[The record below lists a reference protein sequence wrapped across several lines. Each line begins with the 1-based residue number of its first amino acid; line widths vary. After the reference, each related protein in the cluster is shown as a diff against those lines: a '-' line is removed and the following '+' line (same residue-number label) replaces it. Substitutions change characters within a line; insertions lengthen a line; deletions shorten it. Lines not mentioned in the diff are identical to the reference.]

1 MSDFDKPRRKQH
13 STLGAPAK
21 TVGMARRLRQEMSLP
36 EVLFW
41 QQLKLHPGGYL
52 FRKQHPLGLY
62 ALDFACIRARLA
74 IEVDGEAHDR
84 GDQPER
90 DKTRDAFVLKAGF
103 ATLRIP
109 ARDVLRNME
118 DVIATIL
125 EECRKNAQPAPPRN
139 GEMARSDGG
148 VARPTQVG
156 AR

>member
-1 MSDFDKPRRKQH
+1 MSDLEKPRRKRH

-21 TVGMARRLRQEMSLP
+21 TARMARRLRREMSLP
-36 EVLFW
+36 EILLW

-52 FRKQHPLGLY
+52 FRKQHPLGVY

-90 DKTRDAFVLKAGF
+90 DKVRDAFVSTAGF

-118 DVIATIL
+118 GVVIAIV
-125 EECRKNAQPAPPRN
+125 EACRTNARPAPPRN
-139 GEMARSDGG
+139 GAVARSDGG
-148 VARPTQVG
+148 VVRPTHVG
-156 AR
+156 AG